1 MKPGVTVYMKVIKAV
16 WNWKQLKRSRE
27 QESKRELSLG
37 VPIITYRVKGR
48 MEKQPSGVTII
59 IIIGGAGIVILDQD
73 FCSCVLVFCR
83 NCSSGIRNYVIRNCV
98 RERRLR
104 RRIRENG

>member
-37 VPIITYRVKGR
+37 APIITYRVKGR

-73 FCSCVLVFCR
+73 FCS
-83 NCSSGIRNYVIRNCV
+83 VIRD
-98 RERRLR
+98 RELCHQKRLMKDMKEKMEMD
-104 RRIRENG
+104 RE